1 MHTHTHIYPKYPSTA
16 FQESE
21 NNTKTHVLNETVQF
35 FSSTTL

>member
-21 NNTKTHVLNETVQF
+21 NNTKMNETAQF